1 MSISQIDQRCAIH
14 LAAFGFTWHR
24 LGALEYTGKSA
35 YNAVM
40 PADLS
45 FWIER
50 SKRKQV
56 RACIFNKIG

>member
-1 MSISQIDQRCAIH
+1 L
-14 LAAFGFTWHR
+14 LALDAVCLR
-24 LGALEYTGKSA
+24 LNALGKTGKSA

-50 SKRKQV
+50 SKREFV
-56 RACIFNKIG
+56 RACILNKIG